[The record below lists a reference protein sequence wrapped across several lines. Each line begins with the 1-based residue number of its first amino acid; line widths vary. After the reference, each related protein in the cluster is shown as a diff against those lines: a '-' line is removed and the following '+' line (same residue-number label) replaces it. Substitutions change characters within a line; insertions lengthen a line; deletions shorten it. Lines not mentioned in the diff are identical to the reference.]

1 MSLAFH
7 HPALSSVPEILYRVH
22 LPSRTLYDI
31 TNLPAADSVL
41 LNQFNSATRVP
52 IILSNL
58 VGSGTDG
65 RVWQGT
71 LADIALPIT
80 VKSFRTKGA
89 ALKEAEFYEN
99 ASALPTLTELI
110 PKYFGLYA
118 RRDQSWFVLVMED
131 VGESLDKM
139 GWDWRDVKK
148 RLESDTW

>member
-7 HPALSSVPEILYRVH
+7 HPTLSFVPETLYRVH
-22 LPSRTLYDI
+22 PPPRTVYGL
-31 TNLPAADSVL
+31 TNLPAA
-41 LNQFNSATRVP
+41 RHVP
-52 IILSNL
+52 IILFNL

-71 LADIALPIT
+71 SSDIASRIT
-80 VKSFRTKGA
+80 VKSFRKKEA

-99 ASALPTLTELI
+99 ASALPTLSSLI

-118 RRDQSWFVLVMED
+118 QQDQSWFILVMED

-139 GWDWRDVKK
+139 GWDWSDMKK
-148 RLESDTW
+148 RIKHLV